1 MGNRYLLG
9 AALLTAGVGA
19 GMLWFFDP
27 ASAGIFPSCPLHY
40 LTGLYCPGCG
50 SLRAM
55 HQLLHGNVA
64 AAWAMNPLTI
74 ILLPFL
80 TYGLASEGLSLWRG
94 AGLPHRS
101 LPASWI
107 WALCAVIVMFG
118 IVRNVPVHPFDL
130 LAPRGDAPSLSSR
143 SDHEAD
149 RSAQSRLW

>member
-1 MGNRYLLG
+1 MGSRYLVG
-9 AALLTAGVGA
+9 AALLTAGLGA
-19 GMLWFFDP
+19 VMLWFFDP
-27 ASAGIFPSCPLHY
+27 ASAGIFPSCPLRY

-80 TYGLASEGLSLWRG
+80 SYGLTSEALSLWRG

-107 WALCAVIVMFG
+107 WTLCAVIVIFG

-130 LAPRGDAPSLSSR
+130 LAPGAMLRP
-143 SDHEAD
+143 
-149 RSAQSRLW
+149 